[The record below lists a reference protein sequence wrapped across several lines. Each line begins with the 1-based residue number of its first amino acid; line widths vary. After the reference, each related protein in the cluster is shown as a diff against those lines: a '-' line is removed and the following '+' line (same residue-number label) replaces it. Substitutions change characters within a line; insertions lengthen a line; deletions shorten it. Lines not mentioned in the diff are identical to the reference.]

1 MACESCAAWTG
12 HSVCRLPPD
21 PLAKRRVH
29 RRLQPVLVNGAAGIV
44 SRLPSGGPFSVMA
57 YVIRNGKNVE
67 IDVLVDSA
75 RIAALG
81 LPLLDD

>member
-1 MACESCAAWTG
+1 MACEVRAAWMCTA
-12 HSVCRLPPD
+12 SAAFRPIRSQEAL
-21 PLAKRRVH
+21 H